1 MSSTPQKALARVI
14 LKKGRDGPV
23 RGMNPWIF
31 SQAIE
36 RTEPAALQPG
46 EPVEVTDHSGGLLGA
61 GYYHPATTIAVRM
74 LSFGA
79 QTDLAA
85 IIASRIDQA
94 LTLRRRVV
102 APDTTCMRLVN
113 GDGDG
118 LSGLVVDQYAE
129 VLVMQ
134 VLTAG
139 MERLRAEVVRILDEA
154 LAPRAIVERSA
165 GAVRREEGLEDR
177 AGLIAGETVDE
188 VVAAENGFKI
198 AVVPGR
204 GQKTGYFLDQRE
216 NRRRFGTL
224 APGARVLDACC
235 YAGGFTIA
243 ALAAGAAGVTAV
255 DTSALAI
262 EWARRNLEL
271 NELSTAPVEFECQDS
286 ARYLAACQEQFDL
299 IVFDPPPYARS
310 RKDAQRAQR
319 LYVEM
324 NSLALRALAPGGL
337 LMTFSCSAH
346 FRGEDFFAA
355 LRAAQVRTG
364 CNLRMLERLGAAADH
379 PVMLGHSEG
388 EYLTGALL
396 ARLG

>member
-1 MSSTPQKALARVI
+1 
-14 LKKGRDGPV
+14 
-23 RGMNPWIF
+23 
-31 SQAIE
+31 
-36 RTEPAALQPG
+36 
-46 EPVEVTDHSGGLLGA
+46 
-61 GYYHPATTIAVRM
+61 M

-79 QTDLAA
+79 QTNLAA

-188 VVAAENGFKI
+188 VIAAENGFKI

-255 DTSALAI
+255 DTSAP
-262 EWARRNLEL
+262 RN
-271 NELSTAPVEFECQDS
+271 
-286 ARYLAACQEQFDL
+286 
-299 IVFDPPPYARS
+299 
-310 RKDAQRAQR
+310 
-319 LYVEM
+319 
-324 NSLALRALAPGGL
+324 
-337 LMTFSCSAH
+337 
-346 FRGEDFFAA
+346 
-355 LRAAQVRTG
+355 
-364 CNLRMLERLGAAADH
+364 
-379 PVMLGHSEG
+379 
-388 EYLTGALL
+388 
-396 ARLG
+396 